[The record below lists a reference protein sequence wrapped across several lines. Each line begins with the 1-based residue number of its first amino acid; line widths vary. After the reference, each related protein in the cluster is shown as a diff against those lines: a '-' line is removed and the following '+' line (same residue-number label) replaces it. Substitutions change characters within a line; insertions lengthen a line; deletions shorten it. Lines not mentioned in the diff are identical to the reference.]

1 MKVGFRTLRSGSPFL
16 VVVALS
22 LAFVGSCT
30 PLDTV
35 TVMSPEGTTTTLFIV
50 RHAERDPGLDPP
62 LNEEGLARAQL
73 LADELEDEGV
83 TAVYYPALI
92 RNRQTAEP
100 LVDRVQPAVREYSA
114 LEVADT
120 RALANRFI
128 DDMLRDHAGGVVV
141 WIGNTGPET
150 PTQSG
155 NLQELWNRLGG
166 PGDPPLRYR
175 DLYKVEIFDD
185 REPEFTPGI
194 YGPVSSLD

>member
-1 MKVGFRTLRSGSPFL
+1 MRSRLKVVGAA
-16 VVVALS
+16 VVS
-22 LAFVGSCT
+22 LFVGSCT
-30 PLDTV
+30 ALNTTTV
-35 TVMSPEGTTTTLFIV
+35 YSPPGTTTTLFIV

-62 LNEEGLARAQL
+62 LNEEGLARAQI
-73 LADELEDEGV
+73 LADELGDEGI

-100 LVDRVQPAVREYSA
+100 LVEQVNPSVKEYSA

-120 RALANRFI
+120 RALANRLI
-128 DDMLRDHAGGVVV
+128 EDILRDHAGGVAL

-166 PGDPPLRYR
+166 PGDPPIRYR
-175 DLYKVEIFDD
+175 DLYKVVLYDD
-185 REPEFTPGI
+185 REPEFVMGS